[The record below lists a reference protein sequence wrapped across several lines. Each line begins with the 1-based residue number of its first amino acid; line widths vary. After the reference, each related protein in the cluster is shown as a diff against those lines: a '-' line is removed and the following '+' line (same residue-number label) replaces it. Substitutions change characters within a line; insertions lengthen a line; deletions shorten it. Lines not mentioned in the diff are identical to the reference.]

1 MLAPEGGSLE
11 EAQPQRPRDRMAVW
25 RIRWLPMT
33 LLMLPGA
40 GLIIA
45 SFFVEVEAMEEGDL
59 HPLMFLGLLF
69 VAIIIGLMTAFTLR
83 NRARMRLL
91 KAGLPG
97 TAEVVSMR
105 QTGTVNDMPLM
116 SFTLRVSDGRSPD
129 REVEHRQTITRLA
142 LRDIRVGDTL
152 AVRVHPRK
160 PDRLLVLY

>member
-1 MLAPEGGSLE
+1 ME
-11 EAQPQRPRDRMAVW
+11 EARPRRPRDRMAVW
-25 RIRWLPMT
+25 RVRWLPMT

-69 VAIIIGLMTAFTLR
+69 LAIIIGLMAAFKLR

-105 QTGTVNDMPLM
+105 QAGTVNDMPLM

-129 REVEHRQTITRLA
+129 REVEHRQTLTRLA
-142 LRDIRVGDTL
+142 LREMRVGDTL
-152 AVRVHPRK
+152 TVRVHPRK

>member
-1 MLAPEGGSLE
+1 ME
-11 EAQPQRPRDRMAVW
+11 EARPRRPRDRMAVW

-69 VAIIIGLMTAFTLR
+69 LAIIIGIMVAFTLK
-83 NRARMRLL
+83 NRARVRLL
-91 KAGLPG
+91 KTGLPG

-105 QTGTVNDMPLM
+105 QAGTVNDMPLIN
-116 SFTLRVSDGRSPD
+116 FTLRVSDGRNPD
-129 REVEHRQTITRLA
+129 REVEHRQTLTRLA
-142 LRDIRVGDTL
+142 LRDMRVGDTL
-152 AVRVHPRK
+152 TVRVHPRK
-160 PDRLLVLY
+160 PHRLLVLY